1 MEQSLTLEQVIDFL
15 LETTLFCDLEPD
27 ELGDIVQIMQLQ
39 RFRRDQAIFR
49 EGDEGNA
56 WYVLFDGTA
65 RVEKRDPFAPAR
77 AVARLEP
84 HACFGEMAILDNSP
98 RSASVIAESD
108 ATAFRFPSNL
118 FNMLVDEE
126 SLAAYKLIH
135 AMAKSLCVR
144 QRHMNQ
150 QLTDLLEAQRA
161 SSDFRRPVSSA
172 HDKKA
177 LSE

>member
-1 MEQSLTLEQVIDFL
+1 M
-15 LETTLFCDLEPD
+15 
-27 ELGDIVQIMQLQ
+27 
-39 RFRRDQAIFR
+39 
-49 EGDEGNA
+49 
-56 WYVLFDGTA
+56 
-65 RVEKRDPFAPAR
+65 
-77 AVARLEP
+77 
-84 HACFGEMAILDNSP
+84 
-98 RSASVIAESD
+98 IAESD

-161 SSDFRRPVSSA
+161 ASDFRGSVGSA
-172 HDKKA
+172 TDKKA